1 MEIQVPDSERRWLRA
16 VLILGTFV
24 LSLILLGQVASIL
37 VFFSD
42 IITLLLLAWLFAFL
56 LSPLVTVIL
65 RAAPRLP
72 RVVVVAGI
80 YVLLAL
86 LVVWITLTVAGSIA
100 NSIASLLDFL
110 GKDPS
115 TVQGRLEQLTAPIQS
130 LLNSLGFNVTLPPPD
145 EILNYLASI
154 AGELAKPVADAALF
168 SVGLLANMLLVVFL
182 SLFMLVDKDSILA
195 YFNRIVPP
203 QYSDEALL
211 FETSVASSFGG
222 FIRGQVAQGVVLA
235 AYTVAVHIVFGLDF
249 MPVSAAIAG
258 LLQMLPFF
266 GPALAWAPPVAIA
279 ILTKPDVVL
288 PVTIAM
294 LIGWFIVNNILQP
307 RLMAA
312 AVGIHPVAVLVSV
325 LIGLKVAGVAGA
337 IFAVPVAAVAAAF
350 FHHFLNRGAAT
361 RDVTSRAAQRV
372 EEREGRHVRIPK
384 PPMAAPE
391 TAPATSGPDPTPTPA
406 DKPAT

>member
-1 MEIQVPDSERRWLRA
+1 
-16 VLILGTFV
+16 
-24 LSLILLGQVASIL
+24 
-37 VFFSD
+37 
-42 IITLLLLAWLFAFL
+42 
-56 LSPLVTVIL
+56 
-65 RAAPRLP
+65 
-72 RVVVVAGI
+72 
-80 YVLLAL
+80 
-86 LVVWITLTVAGSIA
+86 
-100 NSIASLLDFL
+100 
-110 GKDPS
+110 
-115 TVQGRLEQLTAPIQS
+115 
-130 LLNSLGFNVTLPPPD
+130 
-145 EILNYLASI
+145 LASI

-168 SVGLLANMLLVVFL
+168 SVGLLANLLLVVFL

-235 AYTVAVHIVFGLDF
+235 AYTVVVCVVFGLDF
-249 MPVSAAIAG
+249 MPISAAIAG
-258 LLQMLPFF
+258 ILQMIPFF

-294 LIGWFIVNNILQP
+294 LVGWFIVNNILQP

-372 EEREGRHVRIPK
+372 EEREGRRVRIPK

-391 TAPATSGPDPTPTPA
+391 TAAATGPDPAPTPA